1 MGGLLTSGVLT
12 FTHSYMVLF
21 LSTQCGLSA
30 GEAAIVASAAI
41 YLDAILAPL
50 MGFISDNFYATK
62 IGRKFG
68 RRRFWILAAMPMML
82 AEPLIFLVTPFG
94 FLYYLIAYLIY
105 NIGYTFAVTSL
116 MPLAIEMTDDFNERG
131 YFAGAKRLFDNITG
145 FLLASLIAFGFGVF
159 GEDNPRSYFIIA
171 CINTLMS
178 LGLVMVYLS
187 TWERKPEE
195 VAQEKIE
202 NVWEGVKKL
211 VIDVLSTSRNKSF
224 RRLLYAWMPNQIAAS
239 VWSATYSYFI
249 VFTLGIPKAWASGSE
264 IPGKIV
270 AIVCVGVRVALLVK
284 KGFHVPYYFSVIGAA
299 VWELLSSLVCSN
311 SPT

>member
-1 MGGLLTSGVLT
+1 
-12 FTHSYMVLF
+12 
-21 LSTQCGLSA
+21 
-30 GEAAIVASAAI
+30 
-41 YLDAILAPL
+41 

-131 YFAGAKRLFDNITG
+131 YLAGAKRLFGNITG

-171 CINTLMS
+171 CINTALMI

-202 NVWEGVKKL
+202 NAWEGVKKL
-211 VIDVLSTSRNKSF
+211 VIDVLSTFHNKSF
-224 RRLLYAWMPNQIAAS
+224 RHLLYAWMPNQIAAS
-239 VWSATYSYFI
+239 VWPAAYSYFI

-270 AIVCVGVRVALLVK
+270 AIVCVGVWVALLVRK
-284 KGFHVPYYFSVIGAA
+284 ASMCHTTSQSSALLYA
-299 VWELLSSLVCSN
+299 WELLSSLVCSN
-311 SPT
+311 SPI